1 LKGYAELLSV
11 IRQSTRCHGAPLAVP
26 GVIAVPADLR
36 AGELV
41 GVYTLKG
48 EIVGLAEAA
57 MTREQ
62 IEESVRGIAF
72 VMKRLI
78 MRPDT
83 YPKAWRSR
91 GEQAEAPAKV
101 SPEVDLARLESESE
115 F

>member
-1 LKGYAELLSV
+1 
-11 IRQSTRCHGAPLAVP
+11 
-26 GVIAVPADLR
+26 
-36 AGELV
+36 
-41 GVYTLKG
+41 
-48 EIVGLAEAA
+48 
-57 MTREQ
+57 
-62 IEESVRGIAF
+62 
-72 VMKRLI
+72 